1 MNPEHFISLVGEIVF
16 LFLYTFRISSQFK
29 MIFGLYLVG
38 DIAFL
43 FISTFHISSQSKST
57 FVLQQNHINVMHAL
71 VFCSNMFVSLC
82 THKVNLLMFGG
93 TAETSKSNVRGELHR
108 LCNTVNNAKSSSSS
122 AKTKTMIFTTK
133 LNVFWALLVPDLFY
147 PK

>member
-1 MNPEHFISLVGEIVF
+1 MNPENFISLVGDIV
-16 LFLYTFRISSQFK
+16 
-29 MIFGLYLVG
+29 
-38 DIAFL
+38 FL
-43 FISTFHISSQSKST
+43 FISTFHISSQSKNT
-57 FVLQQNHINVMHAL
+57 FVLQQNYIH
-71 VFCSNMFVSLC
+71 VFCANMFVSLC
-82 THKVNLLMFGG
+82 AHKVNLLMFGG